1 MKITKDLVKKVLITV
16 IGIALALLGIALIC
30 QACWYGHIEKVAQ
43 IEKFGFYKED
53 VIILVKESYLRGGCA
68 VGGTISLIGG
78 LMMTIFG
85 FSSIY

>member
-43 IEKFGFYKED
+43 IEKFGFYKSD
-53 VIILVKESYLRGGCA
+53 VTVLVTESYICGGCA
-68 VGGTISLIGG
+68 AGGIVSFIGG